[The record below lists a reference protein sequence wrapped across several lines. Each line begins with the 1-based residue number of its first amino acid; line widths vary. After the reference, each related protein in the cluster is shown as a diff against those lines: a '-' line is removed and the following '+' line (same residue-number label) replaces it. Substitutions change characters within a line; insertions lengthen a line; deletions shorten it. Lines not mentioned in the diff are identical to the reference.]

1 MKVAWLWIQ
10 VINAFVKSSLRM
22 VAFGTQKM
30 YGMWL
35 DMTKHVNKYLSS
47 LTTAKHVDGSPFRCT
62 NCGAGKGPGCCAF
75 CLGKSGIMLPWIK
88 FIDMHV
94 CLIGDC
100 PVKSITTALLA
111 DHYSYQH
118 YGVQSK

>member
-1 MKVAWLWIQ
+1 M
-10 VINAFVKSSLRM
+10 INAFVKGSKKM
-22 VAFGTQKM
+22 VANGTHNV

-35 DMTKHVNKYLSS
+35 DMTKQVNKYLSS
-47 LTTAKHVDGSPFRCT
+47 LTTAKHEDGSPFRCT
-62 NCGAGKGPGCCAF
+62 KCGAGKGPGCCAF
-75 CLGKSGIMLPWIK
+75 CNGKSGIMLPWIK

-100 PVKSITTALLA
+100 PVNSINAALLA
-111 DHYSYQH
+111 NHYSYQH